1 MQIIFYAHG
10 STGADWLAELSKALP
25 LADIWLWHE
34 GDTALADYAV
44 VWKPPA
50 AMLRGRTDL
59 KAIFNLGAGVD
70 AILQLGDDLPA
81 QVPIVRLDDAGMA
94 LQMAEYVCYAVLR
107 HFRRFDEFEAQ
118 SRDHHWR
125 FLKPRDK
132 KTLRIGIL
140 GLGVLGTRIADA
152 LLPFDFEVHG
162 WSRSRKQIAGVQSF
176 AGTDEFDTFLAQSN
190 VLVCVLPLTADTRGL
205 LDRAALAMLPKG
217 AYVINVARGAHIV
230 ERDLLDLI
238 EENHLAG
245 AMLDVFDDEPL
256 PSDHA
261 FWREPRI
268 TITPHIAALTLRGDS
283 VRQIAAK
290 MKLLERGQPIAG
302 LVDRSKGY

>member
-1 MQIIFYAHG
+1 MQILFYAHG

-25 LADIWLWHE
+25 LADIRLWQD
-34 GDTALADYAV
+34 GDSAPADYAV

-70 AILQLGDDLPA
+70 AILQLEKDLPA

-94 LQMAEYVCYAVLR
+94 MQMAEYVTYAALR
-107 HFRRFDEFEAQ
+107 HFRRFDEFDAQ
-118 SRDHHWR
+118 SRDHQWR

-132 KTLRIGIL
+132 KSLRIGIL
-140 GLGVLGTRIADA
+140 GMGVLGARIADA
-152 LLPFDFEVHG
+152 LLHFDFEVAS

-176 AGTDEFDTFLAQSN
+176 AGRDEFDAFLAQSN
-190 VLVCVLPLTADTRGL
+190 IVVCVLPLTDQTRRV
-205 LDRAALAMLPKG
+205 LDRTALAMLPKG

-283 VRQIAAK
+283 VRQIATK
-290 MKLLERGQPIAG
+290 RNLLERGQPIAG
-302 LVDRSKGY
+302 LVNRSQGY

>member
-1 MQIIFYAHG
+1 MHIIFYAHG
-10 STGADWLAELSKALP
+10 STGADWLAELNKTLP
-25 LADIWLWHE
+25 LADIRLWEE
-34 GDTALADYAV
+34 GDTAPADYAV

-50 AMLRGRTDL
+50 AMLCGRTDL

-107 HFRRFDEFEAQ
+107 HFRRFDEFDAQ

-132 KTLRIGIL
+132 KMLRIGIL
-140 GLGVLGTRIADA
+140 GLGVLGSRIADA

-176 AGTDEFDTFLAQSN
+176 AGADEFDTFLAQSN

-205 LDRAALAMLPKG
+205 LNRAALAMLPKG
-217 AYVINVARGAHIV
+217 AYVINVARGAHII

-256 PSDHA
+256 PSDHP

-302 LVDRSKGY
+302 LVDCSKGY

>member
-1 MQIIFYAHG
+1 MHIIFYAHG
-10 STGADWLAELSKALP
+10 STGADWLAELRKVLP
-25 LADIWLWHE
+25 LADIRLWND
-34 GDTALADYAV
+34 GDTAAADYAV

-94 LQMAEYVCYAVLR
+94 LQMAEYVTYAVLR
-107 HFRRFDEFEAQ
+107 HVRRFDEFDAQ

-132 KTLRIGIL
+132 KTRRI
-140 GLGVLGTRIADA
+140 GVLGMGVLGARIAEA
-152 LLPFDFEVHG
+152 LLHFDFEVHS
-162 WSRSRKQIAGVQSF
+162 WSRARKQIGGVRSF
-176 AGTDEFDTFLAQSN
+176 AGNDEFDEFLAQSAI
-190 VLVCVLPLTADTRGL
+190 VICVLPLTDDTRGL
-205 LDRAALAMLPKG
+205 LDRDALAMLPKG

-230 ERDLLDLI
+230 ERDLLNLI
-238 EENHLAG
+238 EEGHLAG

-256 PSDHA
+256 PSDHP

-283 VRQIAAK
+283 VRQIASK
-290 MKLLERGQPIAG
+290 IKLLERGQPIAG

>member
-25 LADIWLWHE
+25 LADIRLWHE

-70 AILQLGDDLPA
+70 AILQLEDALPA
-81 QVPIVRLDDAGMA
+81 RVPIVRLDDAGMA

-132 KTLRIGIL
+132 KMLRIGIL

-162 WSRSRKQIAGVQSF
+162 WSRSRKQIAGVHSF
-176 AGTDEFDTFLAQSN
+176 AGADEFDTFLAQSN

-205 LDRAALAMLPKG
+205 LNRAALAMLPKG
-217 AYVINVARGAHIV
+217 AYVINVARGAHII
-230 ERDLLDLI
+230 ERDLLNLI

-256 PSDHA
+256 PSDHP

>member
-1 MQIIFYAHG
+1 MHILFYAHG
-10 STGADWLAELSKALP
+10 STGDDWLAALGKTLP
-25 LADIWLWHE
+25 LADIRLWQE
-34 GDTALADYAV
+34 GDTAPADYAV

-94 LQMAEYVCYAVLR
+94 MQMAEYVAYAVLR
-107 HFRRFDEFEAQ
+107 HFRRFGEFDAQ
-118 SRDHHWR
+118 SRDHQWR

-132 KTLRIGIL
+132 KAHRIGIL
-140 GLGVLGTRIADA
+140 GMGVLGARITNA
-152 LLPFDFEVHG
+152 LRHFEFDVHG
-162 WSRSRKQIAGVQSF
+162 WSRTRKQIVGVDSF
-176 AGTDEFDTFLAQSN
+176 AGSDEFDAFLSQSN
-190 VLVCVLPLTADTRGL
+190 IVICVLPLTDDTRGL
-205 LDRAALAMLPKG
+205 LNRDALAMLPKG

-238 EENHLAG
+238 EEGHLAG

-256 PSDHA
+256 PADHP

-283 VRQIAAK
+283 VRQIATK
-290 MKLLERGQPIAG
+290 MKLLERGEPIAG